1 MPTKQK
7 ELMQASTHGLAR
19 NLVFVSTHKTHVR
32 LLYAE
37 KNTLDKEINKID

>member
-1 MPTKQK
+1 MPAKQK
-7 ELMQASTHGLAR
+7 ELIQASTHGLAR

-37 KNTLDKEINKID
+37 KITLDKEKNKID